1 MKTINFFKKAYE
13 KVDGFFSKMPI
24 AFCIVWAFLIN
35 LLIEMLSRHSVVE
48 GLLHIFENFGV
59 FFYNSLIVFALS
71 LVCLFFRRRLFLL
84 VISSLVVVLLGVI
97 NCAVLFYRTTPLS
110 ATDFVKLSSV
120 FGIFGVYLEGYTIV
134 LLVLAIVLLVY
145 SLVLLFKHCRKHK
158 REWMQGIFALPVT
171 VIVITLVYSAF
182 LSRGILSKKFTN
194 LPDAYRDWG
203 FIYCFSCSVF
213 DTGISRPVD
222 YSPETVTTILDDIQA
237 EENLSPETKPNIIF
251 LQLESFF
258 DVSKIN
264 NIEFSES
271 PTPFFNSLK
280 EKYPHAYLTV
290 PYVGAGTANVEFEV
304 LTGMNLDFFGPG
316 EYPYKTVL
324 QSKSCESVPFNL
336 RELGYSSHAVHNH
349 KGLFYDR
356 AHVFESLGFDTFT
369 SLEFMQDVVYN
380 PIGWACDNV
389 LPCEIVKALDTT
401 DGQDFVFAISVQS
414 HGVYPEEPL
423 ENWEMTIDAT
433 LTDEQTEVSEN
444 AVEYYIS
451 QLQEVDKM
459 VEDFIK
465 AIEERDEKSVVVLY
479 GDHLPYLR
487 LQDSELENGSI
498 YQTEYIVWSNYD
510 IGEFKAHDLCSWQL
524 SAHILK
530 GLGMNNGLITK
541 LHQNASSHPDYMKHL
556 EMLQYDMLYG
566 QKKCYGYQIGYTPDE
581 IQLGTAS
588 LVIEKVTNTE
598 EGVLVMGQ
606 EFTPFTQI
614 SINSEK
620 MDTEFI
626 DNNTV
631 FVRDAE
637 VIYGDEI
644 VARQTNGKRTTFAK
658 SEVFVADET
667 VNPPPYDSVDILDI
681 F

>member
-1 MKTINFFKKAYE
+1 MKVLNFFRKAYG
-13 KVDGFFSKMPI
+13 KTDKFFSKMPI
-24 AFCIVWAFLIN
+24 AFCVFWAFFIN

-48 GLLHIFENFGV
+48 GILHIFENFGV
-59 FFYNSLIVFALS
+59 FFYNSLIVFAIS
-71 LVCLFFRRRLFLL
+71 LVCLFFRRRFFSL
-84 VISSLVVVLLGVI
+84 VMSSLVLVILGII

-110 ATDFVKLSSV
+110 ATDFLKLSSV

-134 LLVLAIVLLVY
+134 LLVLAIALLVF
-145 SLVLLFKHCRKHK
+145 SLIYLFKHSRIHK
-158 REWMQGIFALPVT
+158 REWIQGIFALPAT
-171 VIVITLVYSAF
+171 VIVIALVYTAF
-182 LSRGILSKKFTN
+182 LGRGILSKKFTN
-194 LPDAYRDWG
+194 LPDAYRNWG

-222 YSPETVTTILDDIQA
+222 YSPETVNTILDDIQA
-237 EENLSPETKPNIIF
+237 EENLSPETKPNVIF

-280 EKYPHAYLTV
+280 EKYPNAYLTV

-324 QSKSCESVPFNL
+324 QSKSCESIPFNL

-369 SLEFMQDVVYN
+369 SLEFMQDVVFN

-389 LPCEIVKALDTT
+389 LPREIIKAMDTT
-401 DGQDFVFAISVQS
+401 EGQDFVFGISVQS
-414 HGVYPEEPL
+414 HGVYPEEVL
-423 ENWEMTIDAT
+423 EGWDKTIDAT
-433 LTDEQTEVSEN
+433 LTDEMTEVSEN

-451 QLQEVDKM
+451 QLQEVDKV
-459 VEDFIK
+459 VEELIK
-465 AIEERDEKSVVVLY
+465 ILEERDEKTVVVLY

-487 LQDSELENGSI
+487 LQDSELVNGSI
-498 YQTEYIVWSNYD
+498 YQTEYIVWSNY
-510 IGEFKAHDLCSWQL
+510 GLEFEARDLYTWQL
-524 SAHILK
+524 SSAVLK
-530 GLGMNNGLITK
+530 ALGMNNGLITK
-541 LHQNASSHPDYMKHL
+541 LHQNASNHVDYMKYL

-566 QKKCYGYQIGYTPDE
+566 QKKCYGYQIGYTPE
-581 IQLGTAS
+581 NIQLGTAP
-588 LVIEKVTNTE
+588 LVVEEVTNTD
-598 EGVLVMGQ
+598 EGVLIKGC
-606 EFTPFTQI
+606 EFTPFTQV

-644 VARQTNGKRTTFAK
+644 IARQTNGKRTTFAK

-667 VNPPPYDSVDILDI
+667 VNPPPYDSVDMLDI

>member
-1 MKTINFFKKAYE
+1 MKVLNFFKKAYE
-13 KVDGFFSKMPI
+13 KTDSFFSRMPI
-24 AFCIVWAFLIN
+24 AFCVFWAFLIN
-35 LLIEMLSRHSVVE
+35 LLVEMLSRHSVME
-48 GLLHIFENFGV
+48 GILHIFEDFGV
-59 FFYNSLIVFALS
+59 FFYNSLIVFAIS
-71 LVCLFFRRRLFLL
+71 LICLFFRRRLFSL
-84 VISSLVVVLLGVI
+84 VLSSLVVVILGII

-110 ATDFVKLSSV
+110 ATDFLKLSSV

-134 LLVLAIVLLVY
+134 FLVLAIVLLVF
-145 SLVLLFKHCRKHK
+145 SLIFLFKHCRKHK
-158 REWMQGIFALPVT
+158 REWMQGVFALPIT
-171 VIVITLVYSAF
+171 VIVIALVYSAF
-182 LSRGILSKKFTN
+182 LGRGILSKKFTN

-213 DTGISRPVD
+213 DTGIPRPVD
-222 YSPETVTTILDDIQA
+222 YSPEKVTTILDDIQA
-237 EENLSPETKPNIIF
+237 EENFSPEIKPNIIF

-264 NIEFSES
+264 NIEFSEN

-280 EKYPHAYLTV
+280 QNYPHAYVTV

-324 QSKSCESVPFNL
+324 QSKSCESLAFNL

-369 SLEFMQDVVYN
+369 SLEFMQDVSFN
-380 PIGWACDNV
+380 PIGWACDDV
-389 LPCEIVKALDTT
+389 LPHEIIKALDTT
-401 DGQDFVFAISVQS
+401 QEQDFVFAISVQS
-414 HGVYPEEPL
+414 HGVYPEEEL
-423 ENWEMTIDAT
+423 EGWEKTIDAT
-433 LTDEQTEVSEN
+433 LTSEETLINEN
-444 AVEYYIS
+444 AIEYYIS

-465 AIEERDEKSVVVLY
+465 ILEERNEKTVVVLY

-487 LQDSELENGSI
+487 IEDSELVNGSI
-498 YQTEYIVWSNYD
+498 YQTEYIVWSNYN
-510 IGEFKAHDLCSWQL
+510 IGDFEARDLYSWQL
-524 SAHILK
+524 AAHILK

-541 LHQNASSHPDYMKHL
+541 LHQNASSHTDYMKYL

-566 QKKCYGYQIGYTPDE
+566 QKKCYGYQIGYTPEE
-581 IQLGTAS
+581 IQLGTAP
-588 LVIEKVTNTE
+588 LVVDKVTNTE
-598 EGVLVMGQ
+598 EGVLIKGQ

-620 MDTEFI
+620 METEFV

-631 FVRDAE
+631 LVRDAE
-637 VIYGDEI
+637 VVYGDEI

-667 VNPPPYDSVDILDI
+667 VDPPPYDSFDIMDI